1 MTFVRLRKSGAVVTA
16 GLLVGAATM
25 ASAGKETIVS
35 EPDIR
40 PVNAGKPTLG
50 AEPSSGRAPLAVRFT
65 SPGDGR
71 SWFGGVWL
79 KLGDGNSKRACL
91 PGKACRDIVVE
102 HTYAKPGTYNYALEA
117 FGEGPNE
124 VLAEGTVVVS
134 D

>member
-1 MTFVRLRKSGAVVTA
+1 MAFVRLRQSSAAIAA
-16 GLLVGAATM
+16 GVLVGMATM
-25 ASAGKETIVS
+25 ASAGKETTVS
-35 EPDIR
+35 EADIR
-40 PVNAGKPTLG
+40 PARTAEPMLE
-50 AEPSSGRAPLAVRFT
+50 AEPSVGKAPLAVRFAG
-65 SPGDGR
+65 PGDGR

-102 HTYAKPGTYNYALEA
+102 HTYEKPGTYNYALEA